1 MAKDKMTEIQEKLDS
16 LKAMGNALF
25 ENRPVNKKILGQ
37 NILLH
42 VRNIEILLSGKEK
55 GEKNILCKERRI
67 SVENKNDRK

>member
-42 VRNIEILLSGKEK
+42 VRNIEILLSGNSS
-55 GEKNILCKERRI
+55 GGNILNMFFLKTRCEKAYK
-67 SVENKNDRK
+67 SA